1 MDNLAY
7 KDEWNDLYEIREELI
22 DGKTV
27 MMSSSPEINHNFAAS
42 RIFSIFDAY
51 LEGKKCVP
59 FADGTDLY
67 LSEGNRFIPDCMIVC
82 DTDKLKAKGVYG
94 APDLVVEVLSPGT
107 SRNDLGKKMDAYER
121 AGVLEYWIVSP
132 GAKQIDVYILEDGCF
147 RLDNSY
153 RLYSEQQLAQMTDED
168 RAEVKNE
175 FKCSLF
181 DDLSFSLKRIFERV
195 R

>member
-1 MDNLAY
+1 MKKQGSLN
-7 KDEWNDLYEIREELI
+7 NLYEIREELI

-27 MMSSSPEINHNFAAS
+27 MMSPSPGINHNFAAS
-42 RIFSIFDAY
+42 RIFSIFDTY

-82 DTDKLKAKGVYG
+82 DTDKLKDSGVYG
-94 APDLVVEVLSPGT
+94 APDLVVEVLSPNT
-107 SRNDLGKKMDAYER
+107 SRNDFGRKMDAYEK

-132 GAKQIDVYILEDGCF
+132 SAKQIDVYLLEDGRF
-147 RLDNSY
+147 SLDNTY
-153 RLYSEQQLAQMTDED
+153 RLYSEQQLARMTEED